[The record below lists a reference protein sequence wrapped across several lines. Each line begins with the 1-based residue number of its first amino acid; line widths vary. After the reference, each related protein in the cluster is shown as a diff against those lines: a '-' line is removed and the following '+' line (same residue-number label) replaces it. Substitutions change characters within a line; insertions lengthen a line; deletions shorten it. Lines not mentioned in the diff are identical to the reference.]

1 MTELNAAALDM
12 LTAGLVW
19 LLDVTPQEA
28 EERLFTGRRK
38 PGGVGRVY
46 GGQVIG
52 QALMAANKTVP
63 ESRPV
68 HSLHAYFMRPGSE
81 DHEIDYRVE
90 ADMDGGSF
98 SNRRV
103 VAWQQGKPILNMIA
117 SFQKREPGL
126 NHQRPMPD
134 VPPPESLTSLR
145 DYFLANPDQ
154 LAPGGMRMIM
164 QPSPIEFRP
173 VGMPVLAVRQEP
185 GEPVSECWVR
195 VGSGKPLGVTQAVQR
210 AALALVSDALVLA
223 TAYIPHR
230 LQLTG
235 ANVQSASI
243 DHTIWFHDDVECGD
257 WLLYVLDSPW
267 AGGARGLGR
276 GHFYTREGKLVASV
290 AQEGLMRVRDLIR
303 SP

>member
-1 MTELNAAALDM
+1 MTDRKTATMDM
-12 LTAGLVW
+12 LTAGLIW
-19 LLDVTPQEA
+19 LLDVMPGEA
-28 EERLFTGRRK
+28 EGHFTGRRK

-63 ESRPV
+63 EDRPV

-81 DHEIDYRVE
+81 DFEIDYHVE
-90 ADMDGGSF
+90 ADMDGGAF

-103 VAWQQGKPILNMIA
+103 VAMQQGKPILNMIA
-117 SFQKREPGL
+117 SFHRREPGFG
-126 NHQRPMPD
+126 HHRPMPD
-134 VPPPESLTSLR
+134 VPPPETLPTMR
-145 DYFLANPDQ
+145 DYYERHPEQMAAGP
-154 LAPGGMRMIM
+154 MRMIM

-173 VGMPVLAVRQEP
+173 VGLPVLAVRDEP
-185 GEPVSECWVR
+185 GEPAAECWVR
-195 VGSGKPLGVTQAVQR
+195 VGGGKPLGVAQSVQR
-210 AALALVSDALVLA
+210 ATLALVSDALLLA

-243 DHTIWFHDDVECGD
+243 DHSVWFHDDVECGD

-267 AGGARGLGR
+267 AGGARGIGR
-276 GHFYTREGKLVASV
+276 GHFYTREGRLVASV
-290 AQEGLMRVRDLIR
+290 AQEGLMRVRSGKAD
-303 SP
+303 